1 MEIIQNIWMALTTEN
16 ANLTQI
22 IVSPLAIIE
31 ITITNL
37 LFTRIL
43 NIQASKQQNL
53 VYIFIFSVVS
63 ILSNLFV
70 PVPFNTFLN
79 VIICPILV
87 MVIFKVH
94 ILKAVLAQFIPFLFF
109 ILVSIPLHSIYVAIT
124 QLPSEIQ
131 MAIPI
136 YKITFSLITYAL
148 VYIIYLILKHFN
160 FNIYLLDDLRKQ
172 STLILLINF
181 LFGIVA
187 VCIQSYIATLYN
199 DKLPTYIALLNLSVL
214 FIYFIF
220 SLFSLIRTNTLER
233 TKRDLEQSQQYNK
246 TLSILHDNI
255 RCFKHDFNNIV
266 TTIGGY
272 VQSGDIQGLKTYYT
286 ELLGDCQK
294 VNNLSALSPT
304 VINEPAIYSLLTN
317 KYYLADE
324 KGITINL
331 EVFLDLTELNI
342 KPYEFTRILRYF
354 NGQCY

>member
-22 IVSPLAIIE
+22 MVSPLAILE
-31 ITITNL
+31 ITLTML
-37 LFTRIL
+37 LFTQIFNITTNIHRKIAYIL
-43 NIQASKQQNL
+43 S
-53 VYIFIFSVVS
+53 FSGISVT
-63 ILSNLFV
+63 SNLFV
-70 PVPFNTFLN
+70 PAPFNTYIS
-79 VIICPILV
+79 VIACIILI
-87 MVIFKVH
+87 MLIFKLNLFKAILAELVPYLIFVLVGIIVH
-94 ILKAVLAQFIPFLFF
+94 NVYILATNVTTEMIM
-109 ILVSIPLHSIYVAIT
+109 Y
-124 QLPSEIQ
+124 
-131 MAIPI
+131 IPI
-136 YKITFSLITYAL
+136 HKIITSFF
-148 VYIIYLILKHFN
+148 IYLIVFIIYQIIRYFKLH
-160 FNIYLLDDLRKQ
+160 IYLLDNMKQ
-172 STLILLINF
+172 QLNSILIINF
-181 LFGIVA
+181 IFGIIS
-187 VCIQSYIATLYN
+187 VCVQSYIATLYS
-199 DKLPTYIALLNLSVL
+199 DIIPFSTTLLNVGIMLL
-214 FIYFIF
+214 YFIF
-220 SLFSLIRTNTLER
+220 SLYSLIRTNTLER
-233 TKRDLEQSQQYNK
+233 TKQNLEQSQQYNK